1 MKYIEYLEKRYSNY
15 KFNEL
20 AYVQVE
26 AEILKRSDNLG
37 LKLLGESYQMAI
49 NSVLNIK
56 DIVFIKKFAELKRML
71 YEQKRIY

>member
-20 AYVQVE
+20 AHVQAE
-26 AEILKRSDNLG
+26 AEMLKRSDNTG
-37 LKLLGESYQMAI
+37 LQLLGESYQMAI

-56 DIVFIKKFAELKRML
+56 DIVFLRKFAELKRML